1 MSLSV
6 KEIVVKIFMVVAL
19 VISANIFENT
29 VGNMVNTFVKNE
41 AILGMQEAGLDIE
54 NIKVNENVYYLIGSI
69 LFLIF
74 LSYFGSDD
82 NLLFGLIIAVA
93 AFFLP
98 IPIIVYVMFF
108 FSYAITKSILL
119 TFLLV
124 IGMLLLFLYKVDMD
138 IFPYH

>member
-29 VGNMVNTFVKNE
+29 VGNMVNTFVKDD
-41 AILGMQEAGLDIE
+41 AIHGMQEAGLDIE